1 MHGFTNYQIIHE
13 ICLFLVSLLLVHS
26 YSLFLWT
33 KVGIAMLHWIVC
45 CLSFIF
51 FVLSESS
58 FELEFDQVEHVI
70 QTISQLPPYSSSF
83 QCDKTTDKLFG
94 GGRETS
100 H

>member
-1 MHGFTNYQIIHE
+1 MRFVFFWFHCCWCIHTVSSFGQKLE
-13 ICLFLVSLLLVHS
+13 LQCCIGLYVVRALF
-26 YSLFLWT
+26 
-33 KVGIAMLHWIVC
+33 
-45 CLSFIF
+45 F